1 MRDENLDLRQ
11 QLADMVQVFEQYLR
25 VAVLKDK
32 AEQIKLQKQEEE
44 AAEGDTTKDFNN
56 YIHDDI

>member
-1 MRDENLDLRQ
+1 
-11 QLADMVQVFEQYLR
+11 MVQVFEQYLR